1 MVKERDGSRQP
12 EDRKPWMRL
21 AGAGVELAAAV
32 GGFAALGLLWD
43 RHRGSSPWGL
53 LTGTILG
60 LVGGLYNLIKAS
72 LAASK
77 EARADDLE
85 GQNSKDPRP

>member
-1 MVKERDGSRQP
+1 MRVAGS
-12 EDRKPWMRL
+12 
-21 AGAGVELAAAV
+21 GVELAAAV

-53 LTGTILG
+53 LTGMVLG
-60 LVGGLYNLIKAS
+60 LIGGLYNLVKSS

-77 EARADDLE
+77 EARAEDE
-85 GQNSKDPRP
+85 EAKHSKDRRP